1 MQEVSERGSRACALG
16 GTVRRSARELFGR
29 SLESRT
35 LAKPPSTQA
44 DLTIDRIENGKV
56 KFALGVYPIE
66 PVTARSGYKVLFE
79 AADSD
84 DGSGEWEEWPDR
96 YVWDIV
102 VSADRIRALCTSLF
116 MLMPNRMFPILDV
129 LGHDAFREIDPYV
142 AYELVALDTFLDSVR
157 RYQDFFF
164 EDGLCG
170 FGAMSEEPFFYV
182 FVDEHKIV
190 TVRAEPPMRERIE
203 RLLAAFDLSE
213 IEEPA
218 GADAVAH
225 EHRGVLVAPDDRPD
239 LLTADEVV
247 EHLRDEWRLTLN
259 VDPESNLDQNGNEIG
274 FCPWRCL
281 VRTSPSLDVPWT
293 YADVLLRADCMAQ
306 AEDLAIEEVTR
317 ELKDEGEVERE
328 TAMVFADRLTEHE
341 LDQLLA
347 ELSVD
352 RMDPS
357 ATEEAAVYV
366 FRWLP

>member
-1 MQEVSERGSRACALG
+1 MRRTLG
-16 GTVRRSARELFGR
+16 GGGRGTVGERREILLPDAREFQR
-29 SLESRT
+29 

-44 DLTIDRIENGKV
+44 DRTIDRMEIGNV
-56 KFALGVYPIE
+56 KFPLGVYPIE
-66 PVTARSGYKVLFE
+66 PVTARAGYKVLFE

-96 YVWDIV
+96 YLWDIV
-102 VSADRIRALCTSLF
+102 VGADRIRSLCTSLF
-116 MLMPNRMFPILDV
+116 LLMPNRMFPILDV

-142 AYELVALDTFLDSVR
+142 AYELVALDIFMDSVR
-157 RYQDFFF
+157 RYEDFLY

-190 TVRAEPPMRERIE
+190 TVRAEPQMRERIE
-203 RLLAAFDLSE
+203 RILAAFDLTE
-213 IEEPA
+213 IEDPA

-259 VDPESNLDQNGNEIG
+259 VDPEANVDEDGKELG

-281 VRTSPSLDVPWT
+281 VRTSPSLDIPWT
-293 YADVLLRADCMAQ
+293 YADVILRADCMAQ
-306 AEDLAIEEVTR
+306 AEDMAMDEVGR
-317 ELKDEGEVERE
+317 QVKDEGDVERE
-328 TAMVFADRLTEHE
+328 TSMVFADRLSEHE

-347 ELSVD
+347 ELKVD

-357 ATEEAAVYV
+357 ATEEAALYL
-366 FRWLP
+366 FRWLQ